1 MKSIRS
7 FKYLTTTV
15 LFGLALAGTA
25 AAKDQTAGKNSS
37 QTKSGAVVTRTTKEI
52 GPDGQATERIVV
64 TEDNGDG
71 TITRIIQV
79 IHPDG
84 TTLTRGERRPVQQKS

>member
-7 FKYLTTTV
+7 LKYLTTTV

-25 AAKDQTAGKNSS
+25 AAKDQSAGKNSS
-37 QTKSGAVVTRTTKEI
+37 QTKSGAVVTRTTRET
-52 GPDGQATERIVV
+52 GSDGRTSERIVV

-71 TITRIIQV
+71 TITRIVQV

-84 TTLTRGERRPVQQKS
+84 TTETRGERRPVQQKS